1 MLDAKALENLRL
13 PSASSP
19 ASSRPLFPPPTYA
32 GAGIARAAHSDGN
45 TRYLPKTSCKISC
58 MQQIRTTVTRRW
70 QTVVPAQI
78 RKTLQVKEG
87 DKLVWISDGTSVRVV
102 VLPANPVA
110 ALRGIAKGER
120 LYDKLL
126 EARREER
133 ARER

>member
-1 MLDAKALENLRL
+1 
-13 PSASSP
+13 
-19 ASSRPLFPPPTYA
+19 
-32 GAGIARAAHSDGN
+32 
-45 TRYLPKTSCKISC
+45 